1 MRIIRLSKNIYKA
14 YDYTIRNNVLHPFR
28 EKYEQ
33 VLSNWKESR
42 EKYKMSFK
50 DLAKHYGFSRAT
62 YYRKRKILN
71 ELNSGRV
78 PIIRTSRVVRLRRW
92 GDTEINLVLRIR
104 RENPSY
110 GKSKI
115 TTILKRD
122 HDFKMSESTVGRIIN
137 YLKDKGIIQ
146 RSISAHRT
154 KRKRN
159 FNRQANPLKFKRYE
173 EMVMGEGVQI
183 DHMTVMKN
191 GIRFKHFQAWERK
204 SKTLV
209 AQIYSRARSSDAKK
223 FLQHLLKTAPY
234 KVLSIQVDGG
244 SEFMGDFEE
253 ACAELKIPLEVLPP
267 ATPKY
272 NGGVERAN
280 KTLREEFYA
289 NPNLLADSLG
299 EMRFELQ
306 KAIRKYNEYRPHAA
320 LHGLTHSEYISSY
333 SESTSL
339 SHLI

>member
-1 MRIIRLSKNIYKA
+1 MRIIHLPKNFYKA
-14 YDYTIRNNVLHPFR
+14 YNYTIRNNVLHTFR
-28 EKYEQ
+28 IKYEQ
-33 VLSNWKESR
+33 ILSNWKESR
-42 EKYKMSFK
+42 EKYKMSFE

-71 ELNSGRV
+71 ELNAGRI
-78 PIIRTSRVVRLRRW
+78 PISRAPRAPRLRRW
-92 GDTEINLVLRIR
+92 GDAEIGLVLQIR
-104 RENPSY
+104 KENPTY

-137 YLKDKGIIQ
+137 YLKDKKIIQ
-146 RSISAHRT
+146 RSIFAHRT

-159 FNRQANPLKFKRYE
+159 FNKHANPLKFKIYK
-173 EMVMGEGVQI
+173 EMIMGERVQI
-183 DHMTVMKN
+183 DHMTVTKN

-209 AQIYSRARSSDAKK
+209 AQVYSRARSSDAKK

-253 ACAELKIPLEVLPP
+253 ACAELRIPLYVLPP

-306 KAIRKYNEYRPHAA
+306 KAIKKYNEYRPHSA
-320 LHGLTHSEYISSY
+320 LNGLTPSEYISTY

-339 SHLI
+339 SHSI